1 MPHGFNWASLM
12 MTWLGDIL
20 STTWGQLGD
29 DLGTTL
35 AKLGN
40 TLPKLSKGVCK
51 SCHVLPK
58 KCPSHPQVVPRK
70 CQRCPKSSSVM
81 SSRTYKVSMKPADQV
96 HCLWYS
102 YCGSKSES
110 PVSRTGVIWKSGWLG
125 WVTIRSGWLL
135 ELLTE
140 LIKMI
145 KDKERRNCPPW
156 RVARSI
162 NLKKIKRKRIAHLD
176 TCQVNED
183 DIIKERKELH

>member
-1 MPHGFNWASLM
+1 MPEYARECQS
-12 MTWLGDIL
+12 I
-20 STTWGQLGD
+20 
-29 DLGTTL
+29 
-35 AKLGN
+35 
-40 TLPKLSKGVCK
+40 PE
-51 SCHVLPK
+51 SCQ
-58 KCPSHPQVVPRK
+58 SM
-70 CQRCPKSSSVM
+70 PKSSPSCPKVVTKM
-81 SSRTYKVSMKPADQV
+81 SPSRHQWCPAEPIRNPWSQQMESSGSD
-96 HCLWYS
+96 CLYIALWPLYS
-102 YCGSKSES
+102 SIGSESES
-110 PVSRTGVIWKSGWLG
+110 PVLRTVVIWKSGCW
-125 WVTIRSGWLL
+125 WVSSRSGWLL